1 MGFKAPES
9 TGGGDY
15 ENPEVTNHPAR
26 CIGVIDLGT
35 KDNTYLGETKK
46 KREMILLFELHEKMQ
61 DGRPFVSNW
70 WNTLSLA
77 PGSNLTA
84 NLESWRG
91 AKFATDQE
99 REGFDLSKL
108 LGQPCMVS
116 LTKSTKGNISV
127 AKHGIAPLMK
137 GFELDAQVNPSMN
150 FGIDDIGNDE
160 WNKLYPWLQ
169 KQVMKSDEGVA
180 YLAAHPG
187 FEFGQKPS
195 ADTPADSTTSGGASE
210 KPPFDPEDDIP
221 F

>member
-1 MGFKAPES
+1 MGFKAPAGS
-9 TGGGDY
+9 GSNAY
-15 ENPEVTNHPAR
+15 EDPEVTNHPAR

-61 DGRPFVSNW
+61 DGKPFVSNW

-91 AKFATDQE
+91 AKFGSDGE
-99 REGFDLSKL
+99 REAFELSKL

-137 GFELDAQVNPSMN
+137 GFDLDAQANPSMD
-150 FGIDDIGNDE
+150 FGIDDIGGPAFDT
-160 WNKLYPWLQ
+160 LYPWLQ
-169 KQVMKSDEGVA
+169 NQVMKSDEGQA
-180 YLAAHPG
+180 YLAANPG
-187 FEFGQKPS
+187 FEYGKKPS
-195 ADTPADSTTSGGASE
+195 TDTPADSTIGG
-210 KPPFDPEDDIP
+210 PVLDPLDDIP